1 MKKKVVVLGG
11 SFGGLTAALEV
22 KRLAGDLV
30 DVTLISAD
38 KDFVFL
44 PSLPWLILGSRK
56 QADITLGAADILEP
70 RGIAFIHET
79 VQAVKPDT
87 LKVCTENQEY
97 PYDYLVISTG
107 PYLSCEEIPG
117 LSPDKG
123 YTHCT
128 FTMDYALKSREAW
141 KRLLEN
147 PGPIVL
153 GSTQLASCFGPY
165 YELAFEM
172 DYELRK
178 RKMRHK
184 VPITYLTSEPYL
196 GHMGVGGLG
205 KSRRFLEDEFAELD
219 IKTITNQAI
228 DEVAPD
234 EIRLT
239 GGGKVPFKLAM
250 LAPPF
255 KGVAGVASLG
265 NPRGFIPA
273 DDYFRHP
280 EHSNIYTVGVAM
292 ALAPPEPTPV
302 PTGVPKTGFMTVR
315 MAKAAAAN
323 IAADIHN
330 LAPISKKELSVVCLM
345 DMGRTAAIM
354 VADPVLPPRQKSYL
368 KKAVWAKWAKIQ
380 FETYFLWKMRHG
392 YSRLP

>member
-1 MKKKVVVLGG
+1 
-11 SFGGLTAALEV
+11 
-22 KRLAGDLV
+22 
-30 DVTLISAD
+30 
-38 KDFVFL
+38 
-44 PSLPWLILGSRK
+44 
-56 QADITLGAADILEP
+56 
-70 RGIAFIHET
+70 
-79 VQAVKPDT
+79 
-87 LKVCTENQEY
+87 
-97 PYDYLVISTG
+97 
-107 PYLSCEEIPG
+107 
-117 LSPDKG
+117 
-123 YTHCT
+123 
-128 FTMDYALKSREAW
+128 
-141 KRLLEN
+141 
-147 PGPIVL
+147 
-153 GSTQLASCFGPY
+153 
-165 YELAFEM
+165 
-172 DYELRK
+172 
-178 RKMRHK
+178 MRHK

-330 LAPISKKELSVVCLM
+330 LAPISKKELSVICLM

-380 FETYFLWKMRHG
+380 FETYFLWKIRHG